1 MEELLPLL
9 ARCTGP
15 DTYQIVLSAPTDPE
29 EAEKRITLI
38 RRGLAWQIERFRNH
52 QAFHEN
58 VEQDELIPLLL
69 QLMERFKQ
77 LNAWDAE
84 YQYSLKLTKKG
95 KPLFNRQR

>member
-9 ARCTGP
+9 ARCTGS
-15 DTYQIVLSAPTDPE
+15 DTYQIVLRAPTDPE

-58 VEQDELIPLLL
+58 VEQDELSPCCSSWWSA
-69 QLMERFKQ
+69 
-77 LNAWDAE
+77 LNSSMPGTRNINTA
-84 YQYSLKLTKKG
+84 
-95 KPLFNRQR
+95 